1 MRYSYDRRIAAGA
14 RVVVDVPETMRARE
28 RFSMFPDMVVAEF
41 DSSVA
46 LYRVFDGEELAR
58 ILKGGKITGGQ
69 YAAKPERAYGA
80 SWGHNITQVVRMGNQ
95 LRGKRLGEHIY
106 LAKVD
111 GIGLRFA
118 HLDPKI
124 EFDPDGPPKQPASF
138 NPSVCNPG
146 LGCSIMADAGDVDD
160 WYEVRPDGQIE
171 RRSVA
176 ELRAVV

>member
-1 MRYSYDRRIAAGA
+1 MRYSYDRRAAGA
-14 RVVVDVPETMRARE
+14 RVMVDVPETMRARQ
-28 RFSMFPDMVVAEF
+28 RFSMFPDITVAEF

-80 SWGHNITQVVRMGNQ
+80 SWGHNITAIIRMGNQ
-95 LRGKRLGEHIY
+95 LRGKRLGEQIY
-106 LAKVD
+106 LAKID
-111 GIGLRFA
+111 SIGLTFA
-118 HLDPKI
+118 HLDPGI
-124 EFDPDGPPKQPASF
+124 EFDLSGPPKQPASF

-160 WYEVRPDGQIE
+160 WYEVRPDGQLE
-171 RRSVA
+171 RRTES
-176 ELRAVV
+176 ELRASSL